1 MGLPLVMLSLLGL
14 LPLASDIAQAPP
26 PPTETPVALTMVDE
40 RMTVPVQI
48 AGAGPFRFVIDTGS
62 ERTVISR
69 QLAGTLGLAS
79 AGDVMVVAMSGRT
92 RVGTVIIPS
101 LRLSSVAGIGRIQ
114 APALDA
120 GDLGGMGLLGIDTL
134 QNHKVTIDLDGKAM
148 AVSPSTKLRRTPAAA
163 PGEIVVRAKST
174 LGQLIVTDASV
185 DGRAVRVVLDTGSAV
200 TIGNS
205 ALKRLMQ
212 RTGRFQP
219 LTLYSATGGSVLTDY
234 GRAGTL
240 RLGNIQFTDM
250 PIAFADVAPFDHFGL
265 DRRPALM
272 LGMDALKKFRRV
284 DIDFANREARF
295 LLPRDASTQG
305 ACRIDCGRA
314 SGAGSRLN

>member
-1 MGLPLVMLSLLGL
+1 MSLPIVMLPLLGL
-14 LPLASDIAQAPP
+14 LPLATDAVRAPP
-26 PPTETPVALTMVDE
+26 PPPPPVETPVALTMVEE

-92 RVGTVIIPS
+92 RVGTVVIPS
-101 LRLSSVAGIGRIQ
+101 LRLSSVPGIGRID

-120 GDLGGMGLLGIDTL
+120 TDLGAMGLLGIDTL
-134 QNHKVTIDLDGKAM
+134 QNHKVTIDLDAKAM
-148 AVSPSTKLRRTPAAA
+148 AVSPSVKLRRTPAAA

-174 LGQLIVTDASV
+174 LGQLIVTDAQV
-185 DGRAVRVVLDTGSAV
+185 DGRAVRIVLDTGSAV
-200 TIGNS
+200 TIGNL

-219 LTLYSATGGSVLTDY
+219 LTLYSATGGTVTADY

-240 RLGNIQFTDM
+240 RLGSIQFSDM
-250 PIAFADVAPFDHFGL
+250 PIAFADVAPFAHFGL

-272 LGMDALKKFRRV
+272 LGMDALRQFRRV

-295 LLPRDASTQG
+295 LMQRGVPTTTP
-305 ACRIDCGRA
+305 CRVGCNRA
-314 SGAGSRLN
+314 SRIAG

>member
-1 MGLPLVMLSLLGL
+1 MDVPAIMLPLLGL
-14 LPLASDIAQAPP
+14 LPLAADVAQAPVP
-26 PPTETPVALTMVDE
+26 VPADTPPVALTVIDD

-79 AGDVMVVAMSGRT
+79 AGAVNVVTMSGRT
-92 RVGTVIIPS
+92 RVGTVVIPS
-101 LRLSSVAGIGRIQ
+101 LRLSSVPGIGRID

-120 GDLGGMGLLGIDTL
+120 QDLGGMGLLGIDTL
-134 QNHKVTIDLDGKAM
+134 QDHKVVIDLNAKTM
-148 AVSPSTKLRRTPAAA
+148 AVAPSVKLKRTPAAA
-163 PGEIVVRAKST
+163 PGEIVVRARST
-174 LGQLIVTDASV
+174 MGQLIVTDADV
-185 DGRAVRVVLDTGSAV
+185 DGTKVRVVLDTGSAV

-219 LTLYSATGGSVLTDY
+219 VTVYSATGGAVTADY
-234 GRAGTL
+234 GRAGRI
-240 RLGNIQFTDM
+240 RLASVQFTDM
-250 PIAFADVAPFDHFGL
+250 PIAFADVAPFAHFGL

-272 LGMDALKKFRRV
+272 LGMDALKSFRRV

-295 LLPRDASTQG
+295 LLPRGIATG
-305 ACRIDCGRA
+305 AACRIDCGRA
-314 SGAGSRLN
+314 SRLGS

>member
-1 MGLPLVMLSLLGL
+1 MGVPAIMLPLLGL
-14 LPLASDIAQAPP
+14 LPLAADVAQAPVP
-26 PPTETPVALTMVDE
+26 ADTPPVALTVIDD

-79 AGDVMVVAMSGRT
+79 AGAVNVVTMSGRT
-92 RVGTVIIPS
+92 RVGTVVIPS
-101 LRLSSVAGIGRIQ
+101 LRLSSVPGIGRID

-120 GDLGGMGLLGIDTL
+120 QDLGGMGLLGIDTL
-134 QNHKVTIDLDGKAM
+134 QDHKVVIDLDAKTM
-148 AVSPSTKLRRTPAAA
+148 AVAPSVKLKRTPAAA
-163 PGEIVVRAKST
+163 PGEIVVRARST
-174 LGQLIVTDASV
+174 MGQLIVTDADV
-185 DGRAVRVVLDTGSAV
+185 DGTKVRVVLDTGSAV

-219 LTLYSATGGSVLTDY
+219 VTVYSATGGAVTADY
-234 GRAGTL
+234 GRAGRI
-240 RLGNIQFTDM
+240 RLASVQFTDM
-250 PIAFADVAPFDHFGL
+250 PIAFADVAPFAHFGL

-272 LGMDALKKFRRV
+272 LGMDALKSFRRV

-295 LLPRDASTQG
+295 LLPRGIATG
-305 ACRIDCGRA
+305 AACRIDCGRA
-314 SGAGSRLN
+314 SRLGS